1 MFRPDQFVKDGDLS
15 VPVIAARHFGNPKV
29 YLFKV
34 PFVLQL
40 GKDGQ
45 PMSYLVP
52 TVGEIVEDTN
62 GNHLMVVPFK
72 HEYLEDLENRGLK
85 VQTYLRAVLETNN
98 KPLPRSIIDRQRLAS
113 GMFIKD
119 LTRLKCAR
127 QRVDNLL
134 EQLRSEDRKINEAKE
149 NMKVHYK
156 NHIKNS
162 EEIYNMGD
170 K

>member
-15 VPVIAARHFGNPKV
+15 VPIIAARHFGNSKV

-40 GKDGQ
+40 GKDEQ

-52 TVGEIVEDTN
+52 TTGEIVEDTK

-72 HEYLEDLENRGLK
+72 REYLEDLENRGLK
-85 VQTYLRAVLETNN
+85 VQTYIRAVLEVNN
-98 KPLPRSIIDRQRLAS
+98 KPLSRSLIDRQRLAS
-113 GMFIKD
+113 GMLIKD
-119 LTRLKCAR
+119 LARLNGAR
-127 QRVDNLL
+127 QRIDNLL
-134 EQLRSEDRKINEAKE
+134 EQLRSEDRKINGAKE
-149 NMKVHYK
+149 NMKTHYK

-162 EEIYNMGD
+162 EEIYNLGD

>member
-15 VPVIAARHFGNPKV
+15 VSIIAARHFGNSKV

-40 GKDGQ
+40 GKDEQ

-52 TVGEIVEDTN
+52 TTGEIVEDTK

-72 HEYLEDLENRGLK
+72 REYLEDLENRGLK
-85 VQTYLRAVLETNN
+85 VQTYIRAVLEVNN
-98 KPLPRSIIDRQRLAS
+98 KPLSRSLIDRQRLAS

-119 LTRLKCAR
+119 LARLNSAR

-134 EQLRSEDRKINEAKE
+134 EQLRSEDHKINEAKE

-162 EEIYNMGD
+162 EEIYNLGD

>member
-15 VPVIAARHFGNPKV
+15 VPVIAARHFGNSKV

-45 PMSYLVP
+45 PMSYLIP
-52 TVGEIVEDTN
+52 TPGEIVEDTK

-72 HEYLEDLENRGLK
+72 HEYLEDLEDRGLK
-85 VQTYLRAVLETNN
+85 VQTYLRAILEVNN
-98 KPLPRSIIDRQRLAS
+98 KPLSRSLIDRQRLSS

-119 LTRLKCAR
+119 LARLNGSR

-134 EQLRSEDRKINEAKE
+134 EQLRAEDRKINEAKE
-149 NMKVHYK
+149 NMKIHYK

-162 EEIYNMGD
+162 EEIYNSEE

>member
-1 MFRPDQFVKDGDLS
+1 
-15 VPVIAARHFGNPKV
+15 
-29 YLFKV
+29 
-34 PFVLQL
+34 
-40 GKDGQ
+40 
-45 PMSYLVP
+45 
-52 TVGEIVEDTN
+52 
-62 GNHLMVVPFK
+62 MVVPFK

-98 KPLPRSIIDRQRLAS
+98 KPLPGSIIDRQRLAS

-119 LTRLKCAR
+119 LDRLKCAR

-134 EQLRSEDRKINEAKE
+134 EQLRLEDRKINEAKE